1 MKICMLGAGAL
12 GSTIGGTLAKGGSE
26 VYFIDQWEEHINKI
40 NEKGL
45 KLTDGK
51 EDYFVNVKGKTSPEG
66 IGYADLVIVL
76 VKSFATKTAIENASS
91 IIGPNTLVM
100 SLQNGLGNEEVIA
113 EVVGKERVLGG
124 KTYVGGV
131 LLEAGYVSAGVKGKY
146 TYIGELDGKM
156 TERVKAVA
164 DEFNKAGLLCEVSD
178 NITGMIWDKLLINVA
193 TGALSG
199 ITRLP
204 YGGLYD
210 EPRIKACAV
219 AAVQEGINVAKAV
232 GVKLKSE
239 DPEYAWN
246 AASEGLPPTF
256 KASILQSIE
265 MGRPTEVTFINGSVV
280 EWGKKYGIPTPV
292 NETLVA
298 CVTGIERWLK
308 DYANKQ

>member
-40 NEKGL
+40 NKNGL

-131 LLEAGYVSAGVKGKY
+131 LLEAGYVSAGVKRKY

-156 TERVKAVA
+156 TDRIKVVA
-164 DEFNKAGLLCEVSD
+164 DEFNKAGLLCAVSD

-210 EPRIKACAV
+210 EPSIKACAV
-219 AAVQEGINVAKAV
+219 AAVQEGINVAKAA
-232 GVKLKSE
+232 GVKLKSD